1 MIDMLA
7 GTRAERVGDQI
18 VKEIA
23 ILLLDRVNDPRV
35 KGVTVT
41 GIRLARDLR
50 SAKVYYSVI
59 GEMDAV
65 SAAQAGL
72 DSAKGFIKR
81 HLGLHLKLRYVPD
94 IRFVHDETMRH
105 GEHMERLLER
115 ALTEEERNGELDAD
129 PPGRQNG
136 HEGS

>member
-1 MIDMLA
+1 MLA

-41 GIRLARDLR
+41 GVRLARDLR

-59 GEMDAV
+59 GETDAV

-81 HLGLHLKLRYVPD
+81 HLGLRLKLRYVPD

-115 ALTEEERNGELDAD
+115 VLTEEERNGELDAD